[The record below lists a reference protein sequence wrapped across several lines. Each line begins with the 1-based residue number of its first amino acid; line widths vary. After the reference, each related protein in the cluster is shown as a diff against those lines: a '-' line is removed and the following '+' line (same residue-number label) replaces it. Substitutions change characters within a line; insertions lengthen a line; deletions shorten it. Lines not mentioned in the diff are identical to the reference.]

1 MKKKFFAGVIAVAL
15 VILYA
20 GAAFAQNIPCSVPAL
35 NLTVDIP
42 DSYLVFTDETMADP
56 ETEQTVYDLFGV
68 DIEDVRYSLE
78 SQDIYLDAL
87 ELDGGNEFVISM
99 TTDGQ
104 DDFDMPYQSAALNQM
119 YIDDFLTV
127 EQGYIDG
134 QIEYFQSAEFAEEVG
149 GDVLDVKEVRAEDA
163 VYIAYHIVAELDG
176 DEYDGLHYLT
186 VKNGQNLNFSLRE
199 NGGNIT
205 PEHEKLMADIMG
217 SVRIDTVDN
226 AVSKKMEAAAQ
237 ANMAALVVGIIL
249 AAVVAVG
256 AYLKYKKRR
265 REEQAQSDRMAAVER
280 DSILRANAA
289 EQAKYVIGR
298 LSVLRDE
305 GVITPEEYERK
316 VADVRKR
323 AE

>member
-1 MKKKFFAGVIAVAL
+1 MKKKFFAGVIAMAL
-15 VILYA
+15 VILCA
-20 GAAFAQNIPCSVPAL
+20 GAAFAQSIPCSVPAL
-35 NLTVDIP
+35 NLTIDIP

-56 ETEQTVYDLFGV
+56 EMEQTVYDLFGV

-99 TTDGQ
+99 TTDG
-104 DDFDMPYQSAALNQM
+104 DDFDTPFHSASLNQM

-149 GDVLDVKEVRAEDA
+149 GNVLDVKEVRAEDA

-176 DEYDGLHYLT
+176 DEYDQLHYLT
-186 VKNGQNLNFSLRE
+186 VKNGQNLDFSLRE

-237 ANMAALVVGIIL
+237 ANMAALVVGIVL
-249 AAVVAVG
+249 AVIVAVC

-280 DSILRANAA
+280 DSVLRANAA